1 MECCRPDVREVRAGL
16 LAGLIALA
24 ALSAAVSA
32 DEDPVVVLWNESFS
46 TTGPVWIQVECMKVS
61 CPEMELVVLTDGI
74 EQSHENPHLVEWS
87 NWVDGNLSWRL
98 IVESGTEQSDVQ
110 IEVILSRMDEWTE
123 YEDLP
128 NIVPPPG
135 GQGNYPTI
143 DTASPCQMHFCN
155 VIDLVSEGVMYV
167 GAFENESDKDSVM
180 ITGDPGD
187 VILLNSLRGA
197 SDVSIEI
204 WHRGTDSKSLVNTLE
219 RADMEYYFEYPVE
232 GELWIRL
239 IHSAEEG
246 YLPYEFEII
255 RYDDETEAPNGGELS
270 NPWNHGE
277 AMPFYG
283 DSSPLY
289 YGHIAGSDSQGD
301 SLLIV
306 SGAKMHL
313 FLQCSFT
320 DDVEVEVSLHQM
332 DGTTQAVESDCDGV
346 FETTAHTVSVEFG
359 LTTQGVTSAW
369 AIMLSSLGP
378 GDGNLIGDA
387 PDFLWTKSDDLSHW
401 PLIEFNVS
409 NGASMLEEEF
419 VDVFAFEVT
428 SSNGS
433 SLRIDGIN
441 SQPVSYQILILDQN
455 SWSIMNTSNGGLIDA
470 PQGIHA
476 IRVEKVGEASL
487 TGYSFNLVNEGEII
501 ETGPDLFVD
510 QSNLFTNFYVF
521 IGILLLTPLAVV
533 IFWNRRV
540 FWGGASDVEVEKHE
554 IRRLRRLK
562 ERIAEMVKPESNDEG
577 VIESALHQLGDSH
590 WKAVIEEWGSPI
602 IRHNTENVDI
612 CVWKVRQGSATMLIG
627 VKVADTSWDMAA
639 MRIHSPEG
647 SRVSIKQVSP
657 KHMFQNEEIF
667 LDKLKAKSRT
677 FLLLTLEGEATN
689 IGFQLSGL
697 VNDEPLAAVPNRAI
711 DWS

>member
-1 MECCRPDVREVRAGL
+1 VREVRAGL

-32 DEDPVVVLWNESFS
+32 DEDTGVVLRDESFS
-46 TTGPVWIQVECMKVS
+46 TIGPVWIQVECLKVG
-61 CPEMELVVLTDGI
+61 CPGMELVVLTDGG
-74 EQSHENPHLVEWS
+74 EHRHDDPHLVEWS
-87 NWVDGNLSWRL
+87 GWVDGNVSWRL
-98 IVESGTEQSDVQ
+98 IVDSGTQQGDVR

-123 YEDLP
+123 HDDLP

-135 GQGNYPTI
+135 SLVDYPTI
-143 DTASPCQMHFCN
+143 DTASPCQMHFCGAM
-155 VIDLVSEGVMYV
+155 DLISEGVLYV
-167 GAFENESDKDSVM
+167 GALENESDKDSVM
-180 ITGDPGD
+180 IVGDPGD
-187 VILLNSLRGA
+187 VVLLNSLRGPG
-197 SDVSIEI
+197 DVSIEI
-204 WHRGTDSKSLVNTLE
+204 WQRGSESKSLINTLE
-219 RADMEYYFEYPVE
+219 REDMGHYFEYPAE
-232 GELWIRL
+232 GEMWIRL
-239 IHSAEEG
+239 VHSAEEG
-246 YLPYEFEII
+246 YSPYEFEII
-255 RYDDETEAPNGGELS
+255 RYDDDTEAPGGGELS
-270 NPWNHGE
+270 NPWSHGE

-283 DSSPLY
+283 DSSLLY
-289 YGHIAGSDSQGD
+289 YGHIAGSDTQGD
-301 SLLIV
+301 SLLIA
-306 SGAKMHL
+306 SGSKMRLDPH
-313 FLQCSFT
+313 CSFT
-320 DDVEVEVSLHQM
+320 DDVEVEVTLHQM
-332 DGTTQAVESDCDGV
+332 DGTSLAVGNGCEDV
-346 FETTAHTVSVEFG
+346 FETSSHTISVEFG

-369 AIMLSSLGP
+369 VIMLSSLDP
-378 GDGNLIGDA
+378 SDGNLIGDA
-387 PDFLWTKSDDLSHW
+387 PDFLWTEFDNLSHW

-409 NGASMLEEEF
+409 NGASMLEDEF

-428 SSNGS
+428 SPNGS
-433 SLRIDGIN
+433 RLRIDGIN
-441 SQPVSYQILILDQN
+441 SQPVSYQILILDQQ

-487 TGYSFNLVNEGEII
+487 TGYSFNVVNEGDII

-521 IGILLLTPLAVV
+521 IGILLLTPLVVV

-540 FWGGASDVEVEKHE
+540 FWGGTSDVEVEKHE

-590 WKAVIEEWGSPI
+590 WKAVIEEWGSPV
-602 IRHNTENVDI
+602 IRHNTKNVDI

-627 VKVADTSWDMAA
+627 VKVADTSWDLAA

-657 KHMFQNEEIF
+657 KHMFQNEEIY
-667 LDKLKAKSRT
+667 LDKLKAESRT

-697 VNDEPLAAVPNRAI
+697 VNGEPLAAVPNRAI